1 MVKIPK
7 KHLQE
12 RLFELYF
19 NKVEEENMNILDILD
34 KKEKQETLTK
44 EELKFVVDGYLNGT
58 IKDYQMSAFLT
69 EIDLLGLS
77 DEETINLTDI
87 MLNSGEILNLNI
99 DSVVDKHSTGGVGDK
114 TTIALAPLVASLG
127 VKVAKMS
134 GRGLGHT
141 GGTIDKLESITGFQT
156 SMSLENFKNQV
167 NEIGIALVGQMGNLV
182 PADKKIYAL
191 RDVTGT
197 VDSIPLIASSI
208 MSKKL
213 ASGAS
218 TIVIDLK
225 VGDGALVN
233 NIDEAKQLANLMVKI
248 GKNNHKKTVC
258 VLTNMEEPLGYAVGN
273 SIEVIEAINTLK
285 GEGPDDLTQL
295 IIKLGTLMVANGLDL
310 PENIAEEKIREN
322 LYNGKGYQKM
332 IEWISAQGG
341 DIRKI
346 SLARHTKKVT
356 SDQDG
361 YISSISALKIGKL
374 SRKLGAGRLNKDDKI
389 DLTVGIVLNHKVGDY
404 VHKGDTLATI
414 FYNEKT
420 ITNEEIL
427 SCFTF
432 SKDEV
437 EKPNLIIDI
446 IK

>member
-1 MVKIPK
+1 
-7 KHLQE
+7 
-12 RLFELYF
+12 
-19 NKVEEENMNILDILD
+19 MNILDILD

-427 SCFTF
+427 SCFIF